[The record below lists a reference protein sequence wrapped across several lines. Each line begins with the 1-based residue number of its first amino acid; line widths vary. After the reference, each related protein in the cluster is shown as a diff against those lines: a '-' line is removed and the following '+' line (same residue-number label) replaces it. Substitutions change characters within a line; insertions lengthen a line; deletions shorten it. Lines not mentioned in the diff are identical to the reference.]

1 MCLAIDIRVECLTWS
16 FLVVRTIETAPENI
30 SVILLLSQELILFI
44 ALVIFVDRDLLDPV
58 LGLFQTALHL
68 QINTKVLNWCTH
80 FLQEDLVLL
89 QLDYGVVVGWCLG
102 VLVFTVLKITTYV
115 IAVNPFSLFRLHL
128 LLVIF

>member
-89 QLDYGVVVGWCLG
+89 QLDYGVVNGWCLG
-102 VLVFTVLKITTYV
+102 VLVFTVLKITTNV
-115 IAVNPFSLFRLHL
+115 TALDPFSLIRLHL